1 MTANHRPNIVIND
14 TTLRHGEQSAGVA
27 YSLDEKLDIAR
38 GLDALGVP
46 ELEIGIP
53 ARGEFERGAI
63 RAVAAL
69 GLKGRLTGWS
79 WMNRDDIAVAAN
91 LGAHLIDVSVPA
103 SDRRLRSKLWQ
114 DRAWLLRAI
123 GEHVC
128 FARDLGFEVGV
139 GAEDPSP
146 GDPDLLMAIADVA
159 LTEWETER
167 GRARRHLPDPHLAE
181 KLYGKP
187 IEALAE
193 DELRR
198 VRVVA
203 ARQREIEGLI
213 LTTPEAASV
222 VLPETSI
229 RASLNE
235 ICGRYDSEQ
244 DLHADLGRVGLDVLS
259 LRHAVERDMVVEVVP
274 EKVGAGATAV
284 SDTDAEIFRFMHR
297 DRFRRAED
305 RLLRHILITIN
316 AQIAGNQR
324 SVVRARIEAIW
335 TRLLKHPKRFA
346 EQALKPSECRTV
358 VSGGVPGAVPRGQ
371 VYPELERAAFALDAA
386 PLSEV
391 VESELGCHLS
401 YCESI
406 NAAGAVSLRETRGAI
421 NDHLER
427 QRRGLRQKSWI
438 TALRARALAHPH

>member
-1 MTANHRPNIVIND
+1 M
-14 TTLRHGEQSAGVA
+14 
-27 YSLDEKLDIAR
+27 
-38 GLDALGVP
+38 
-46 ELEIGIP
+46 
-53 ARGEFERGAI
+53 
-63 RAVAAL
+63 
-69 GLKGRLTGWS
+69 
-79 WMNRDDIAVAAN
+79 
-91 LGAHLIDVSVPA
+91 
-103 SDRRLRSKLWQ
+103 
-114 DRAWLLRAI
+114 
-123 GEHVC
+123 
-128 FARDLGFEVGV
+128 
-139 GAEDPSP
+139 
-146 GDPDLLMAIADVA
+146 
-159 LTEWETER
+159 
-167 GRARRHLPDPHLAE
+167 
-181 KLYGKP
+181 
-187 IEALAE
+187 
-193 DELRR
+193 
-198 VRVVA
+198 
-203 ARQREIEGLI
+203 
-213 LTTPEAASV
+213 

-244 DLHADLGRVGLDVLS
+244 DIHADLGRVGLDVLS
-259 LRHAVERDMVVEVVP
+259 LRHAVERDMVVEVVL

-316 AQIAGNQR
+316 EQIAGNQR

-406 NAAGAVSLRETRGAI
+406 NAAGSVSLRETRGAI

-427 QRRGLRQKSWI
+427 QRGGLRQKSWI
-438 TALRARALAHPH
+438 TALWARALAHPH